1 MRSAALRCLLLPLLL
16 VDCGS
21 RGDLF
26 IGELFIVSEGGAAGV
41 SGSSAGAEPNGGAL
55 TTAGSGG
62 SADVGGS
69 NDLGGSDLGG
79 SAGASAGV
87 GAGGEQGC
95 TDLDQPAPGSLVHRY
110 SLDGTGAV
118 AIDSIAGDDG
128 DVVGTTLNGDGT
140 VTMNGDSRQ
149 YIDLPNGIISS
160 LTDVTVVTWVTWDDG
175 AAYQRIFD
183 FGSSST
189 GSGEGLGT
197 TGRSYMAVMPT
208 TGFEDQAKPGL
219 GGEIKVPGFPTVTLA
234 STENM
239 KNRTAMV
246 GFVLRGGVSASLYIE
261 DRLLATQATTITPG
275 DINDVNNWIGQ
286 SQYQDNPFYQG
297 GYQEFRIYDVALD
310 ACQLHTLL
318 IRGRESP

>member
-1 MRSAALRCLLLPLLL
+1 MRLAALSRLLLPLLL

-26 IGELFIVSEGGAAGV
+26 IGELLIVTEGGAAGA
-41 SGSSAGAEPNGGAL
+41 SGSSAGAEPNGGVL
-55 TTAGSGG
+55 STAGAGG
-62 SADVGGS
+62 STDVGGS
-69 NDLGGSDLGG
+69 SDVGGGDVGG
-79 SAGASAGV
+79 SASSAGA

-95 TDLDQPAPGSLVHRY
+95 TDLDQPPPGSLVHRY

-118 AIDSIAGDDG
+118 AIDSISGDDG
-128 DVVGTTLNGDGT
+128 EIVGTMLNGDGT
-140 VTMNGDSRQ
+140 VTMKGDSRQ

-160 LTDVTVVTWVTWDDG
+160 LTDVTVVTWVTWGDG

-183 FGSSST
+183 FGSSSS

-197 TGRSYMAVMPT
+197 TGRSYMAVMPK
-208 TGFEDQAKPGL
+208 TGFADQAKPGL
-219 GGEIKVPGFPTVTLA
+219 GGEIKVPGLPTVTLA
-234 STENM
+234 STETM

-246 GFVLRGGVSASLYIE
+246 GFVFRGGVSASLYIE
-261 DRLLATQATTITPG
+261 DRLLATQATAITPG

-297 GYQEFRIYDVALD
+297 GYQEFRIYNVALD

>member
-1 MRSAALRCLLLPLLL
+1 MRLAALSRLLLPLLL

-21 RGDLF
+21 RGDLI
-26 IGELFIVSEGGAAGV
+26 IGKLFVVAEGGAAGA
-41 SGSSAGAEPNGGAL
+41 SGSSAGAEPNGGVL
-55 TTAGSGG
+55 STAGAGG

-69 NDLGGSDLGG
+69 SDVGGSDVGG
-79 SAGASAGV
+79 SASGAGAGT
-87 GAGGEQGC
+87 GGEQGC
-95 TDLDQPAPGSLVHRY
+95 TDLDQPPPGSLVHRY

-118 AIDSIAGDDG
+118 AIDSVSGDDG
-128 DVVGTTLNGDGT
+128 EIVGTMLNGDGT
-140 VTMNGDSRQ
+140 VTMKGDSRQ

-160 LTDVTVVTWVTWDDG
+160 LTDITVVTWVTWNDG

-183 FGSSST
+183 FGSSSS

-197 TGRSYMAVMPT
+197 TGRSYMAVMPK
-208 TGFEDQAKPGL
+208 TGFADQAKPGL
-219 GGEIKVPGFPTVTLA
+219 GGEIKVPGLPTVTLA
-234 STENM
+234 STETM

-246 GFVLRGGVSASLYIE
+246 GFVFRGGVSASLYIE
-261 DRLLATQATTITPG
+261 DRLLATQATAITPG

-297 GYQEFRIYDVALD
+297 GYQEFRIYNVALD

>member
-1 MRSAALRCLLLPLLL
+1 MRLAAFPRLLLPLLL

-21 RGDLF
+21 KGDLF
-26 IGELFIVSEGGAAGV
+26 IGERFVVSEGGAAGV
-41 SGSSAGAEPNGGAL
+41 AGSSAGAEPNGGAL
-55 TTAGSGG
+55 PVAGTGG
-62 SADVGGS
+62 GADVGGS
-69 NDLGGSDLGG
+69 SDVGGSDSGG
-79 SAGASAGV
+79 SASAGAP
-87 GAGGEQGC
+87 AGGEQGC
-95 TDLDQPAPGSLVHRY
+95 TDLDQPPPGSLVHRY

-118 AIDSIAGDDG
+118 AVDSVSGDDG
-128 DVVGTTLNGDGT
+128 QIVGTTLNGDGT
-140 VTMNGDSRQ
+140 VTMSGDSRQ

-160 LTDVTVVTWVTWDDG
+160 LTDITVVTWVTWDDG

-189 GSGEGLGT
+189 GSGEGLGP
-197 TGRSYMAVMPT
+197 TGRSYMAVIPK

-234 STENM
+234 STETM

-246 GFVLRGGVSASLYIE
+246 GFVFRGGVSASLYIE
-261 DRLLATQATTITPG
+261 DRLLATQATAITPA